1 MIIAYNTHPFLNC
14 FMYIYVSH
22 GTKGEISKSMLNV
35 CLNILYSY
43 ICSFDRISYLH
54 VSILRFEMFSF
65 DFFSAWICAF
75 CMDFC
80 MFFLCERYFAWICSF
95 CTDFC
100 MDICIFQV
108 SLHGFVH
115 FAWILRVFFI

>member
-1 MIIAYNTHPFLNC
+1 M
-14 FMYIYVSH
+14 
-22 GTKGEISKSMLNV
+22 GTKGEISKCMLNV

-43 ICSFDRISYLH
+43 ICSFDRISYLN

-65 DFFSAWICAF
+65 EFFSAWICAF

-80 MFFLCERYFAWICSF
+80 MFFYVNVILHGFVHFA
-95 CTDFC
+95 
-100 MDICIFQV
+100 DICIFQV

-115 FAWILRVFFI
+115 FAWILRVFSFERCFQN